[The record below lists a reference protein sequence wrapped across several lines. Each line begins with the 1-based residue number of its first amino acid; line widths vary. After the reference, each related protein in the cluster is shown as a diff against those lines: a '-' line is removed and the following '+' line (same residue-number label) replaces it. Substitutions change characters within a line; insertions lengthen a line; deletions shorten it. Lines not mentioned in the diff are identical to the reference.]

1 VGQLEF
7 KYRLDERPPLTEL
20 VLFSLQWFLVV
31 VPYIIILGTIA
42 VGIHYSESAALQLQY
57 LQKVFFVTGITMLV
71 QVLRGHRLPLIVG
84 PAAVLLSG
92 LMASQGEPT
101 GSAAYFSI
109 IVCGILLAGL
119 SSLKLLRRISDL
131 FTPRVVGVVLLLIAF
146 TMLPAILNL
155 ILAGAGNPFGQLVFS
170 FTMIM
175 VLMAGQRLLP
185 DALKSTIVI
194 WALILGS
201 LAYYG
206 LAAGVFPRAPVLSQA
221 AAEGGLLAANLSFDP
236 VVVISFL
243 FCFFALTANDLGSI
257 QSTANLLAVRDV
269 EKRTNAGLVVT
280 GLGNI
285 LAGCLGVIGPVNYS
299 FSSGVIIASGCAS
312 RFPLAAAALGMI
324 VLAFTPGI
332 ISVFSYIP
340 AVVTGS
346 LLFYTMCSQVSG
358 GLLMLGKSF
367 ETSGMETGLLIGF
380 SLMLGTMVAFLPA
393 SVTAGIPALVRPLL
407 TNGFVVGVSAALIL
421 EHLVYIKGGVK
432 SDGKPD

>member
-42 VGIHYSESAALQLQY
+42 AGIHYSESAALQLQY

-155 ILAGAGNPFGQLVFS
+155 ILAGAGNPFGRLVFS

-206 LAAGVFPRAPVLSQA
+206 LAAGVLPRAPVLSQA

-269 EKRTNAGLVVT
+269 EQRTNAGLVVT

>member
-1 VGQLEF
+1 
-7 KYRLDERPPLTEL
+7 
-20 VLFSLQWFLVV
+20 
-31 VPYIIILGTIA
+31 
-42 VGIHYSESAALQLQY
+42 
-57 LQKVFFVTGITMLV
+57 M
-71 QVLRGHRLPLIVG
+71 
-84 PAAVLLSG
+84 
-92 LMASQGEPT
+92 
-101 GSAAYFSI
+101 
-109 IVCGILLAGL
+109 
-119 SSLKLLRRISDL
+119 
-131 FTPRVVGVVLLLIAF
+131 
-146 TMLPAILNL
+146 
-155 ILAGAGNPFGQLVFS
+155 
-170 FTMIM
+170 
-175 VLMAGQRLLP
+175 
-185 DALKSTIVI
+185 
-194 WALILGS
+194 
-201 LAYYG
+201 
-206 LAAGVFPRAPVLSQA
+206 
-221 AAEGGLLAANLSFDP
+221 AANLSFDP

-269 EKRTNAGLVVT
+269 EQRTNAGLVVT

-312 RFPLAAAALGMI
+312 RFPLAAAAVGMI

-421 EHLVYIKGGVK
+421 EHLVYKKGGVK

>member
-1 VGQLEF
+1 MEF

-42 VGIHYSESAALQLQY
+42 AGIHYSESTALQLQY

-155 ILAGAGNPFGQLVFS
+155 ILAGAGNPFGRLVFS

-206 LAAGVFPRAPVLSQA
+206 LAAG
-221 AAEGGLLAANLSFDP
+221 
-236 VVVISFL
+236 
-243 FCFFALTANDLGSI
+243 CFTA
-257 QSTANLLAVRDV
+257 
-269 EKRTNAGLVVT
+269 
-280 GLGNI
+280 
-285 LAGCLGVIGPVNYS
+285 CPGVIP
-299 FSSGVIIASGCAS
+299 GC
-312 RFPLAAAALGMI
+312 G
-324 VLAFTPGI
+324 
-332 ISVFSYIP
+332 
-340 AVVTGS
+340 
-346 LLFYTMCSQVSG
+346 
-358 GLLMLGKSF
+358 
-367 ETSGMETGLLIGF
+367 
-380 SLMLGTMVAFLPA
+380 
-393 SVTAGIPALVRPLL
+393 
-407 TNGFVVGVSAALIL
+407 
-421 EHLVYIKGGVK
+421 
-432 SDGKPD
+432 